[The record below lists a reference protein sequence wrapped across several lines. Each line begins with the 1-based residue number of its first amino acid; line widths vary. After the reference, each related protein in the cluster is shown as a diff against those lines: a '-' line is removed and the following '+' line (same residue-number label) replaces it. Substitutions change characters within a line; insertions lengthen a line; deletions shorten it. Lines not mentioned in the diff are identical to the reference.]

1 MNRVTLAL
9 LLALGLSTG
18 CGSNSKGGPE
28 NPTSPQT
35 KTLNQ
40 VEYVVLEDSNL
51 VLNNSSVEGVGTIAF
66 VEPRPNEDSNYFLQF
81 SLADGGRLKLIAN
94 AQAKLKSGVELVF
107 AREGNALKVVMDGA
121 DLSEG
126 FTGEDAT
133 KSLSLKIDVHAH
145 GHAIFWLS
153 DGSELAEPF
162 RTRPKGVLWGL
173 ELKGAKVTGAVAGS
187 ALEEH

>member
-1 MNRVTLAL
+1 MKRVTLAL
-9 LLALGLSTG
+9 LVALGLSAG

-28 NPTSPQT
+28 NPASPQS

-40 VEYVVLEDSNL
+40 VEYVVLEDSGL
-51 VLNNSSVEGVGTIAF
+51 VLNNSSIEGRGKIAF
-66 VEPRPNEDSNYFLQF
+66 VEPRPGEDSNYVLQF
-81 SLADGGRLKLIAN
+81 SLADGGSLKLVAN
-94 AQAKLKSGVELVF
+94 AQAKLKGGVELVF
-107 AREGNALKVVMDGA
+107 AREGSALKVVLDGA

-126 FTGEDAT
+126 FTGEDAA
-133 KSLSLKIDVHAH
+133 KPLSFKIDVHAH

-162 RTRPKGVLWGL
+162 RARPKGVLWGL
-173 ELKGAKVTGAVAGS
+173 ELNRAQVTGAVAGH